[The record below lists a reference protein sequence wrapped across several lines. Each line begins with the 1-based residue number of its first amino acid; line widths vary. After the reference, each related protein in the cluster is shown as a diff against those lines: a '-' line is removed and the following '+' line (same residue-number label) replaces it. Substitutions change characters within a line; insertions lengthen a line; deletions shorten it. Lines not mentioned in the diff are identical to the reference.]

1 MPMRKWLLIAAIVL
15 AVILLVMGATTYY
28 TYRATQYVPEFYRQA
43 TASPDPV
50 KQKAGSEQMLRRA
63 TALASDVKKEGAWK
77 ALFTEE
83 QINGWL
89 AVDLVKNHAGS
100 LPPTIREPRVS
111 IEPGQ
116 LTVAC
121 RYQHGR
127 WQTVLW
133 LTVEASVAGQDA
145 IALRIRKA
153 RAGSLPLPLDEV
165 LKQISEAAR
174 RAQQPIEWRQV
185 EGDPVALIPLKPPQG
200 GPGTVQIDTL
210 VLRQGEI
217 YMAGTTKRR

>member
-1 MPMRKWLLIAAIVL
+1 MRKWLVIAAIVL
-15 AVILLVMGATTYY
+15 AVVLLVIGATAFY
-28 TYRATQYVPEFYRQA
+28 TYRASQYVPEFYRQA
-43 TASPDPV
+43 IQQPDPA
-50 KQKAGSEQMLRRA
+50 KQKVGSDQMLRRA

-100 LPPTIREPRVS
+100 LPPTVREPRVV

-116 LTVAC
+116 ATIAC

-133 LTVEASVAGQDA
+133 LTVEASLAGPDT

-153 RAGSLPLPLDEV
+153 RAGSLPLPLDDV
-165 LKQISEAAR
+165 LKQFSEAAR

-185 EGDPVALIPLKPPQG
+185 DGDPVALIPLKPPQG
-200 GPGTVQIDTL
+200 GPGAVQIDTL
-210 VLRQGEI
+210 VLQQGEI
-217 YMAGTTKRR
+217 YVAGTTKRR